1 MEIGSTGEQP
11 IKDNT
16 DKAKVKIV
24 FLYYQIASST
34 KKQPHFCSLHLI
46 FELFASTY

>member
-1 MEIGSTGEQP
+1 MEIGPTGEQP

-24 FLYYQIASST
+24 FYIII
-34 KKQPHFCSLHLI
+34 K
-46 FELFASTY
+46 